1 MKIRKTTYKIGT
13 TWGVKERN
21 GSVGYHFPFM
31 VHREEGARVWRISHI
46 ATGYK
51 IMDTLYVKDA
61 RNIVKKLVEFP
72 VFLMPTIET
81 WTRALE
87 NLRLNNPKE
96 YEKLI
101 NIVGAQK

>member
-13 TWGVKERN
+13 TEGIREQT

-31 VHREEGARVWRISHI
+31 VHREKGARVWRISHI

-51 IMDTLYVKDA
+51 IRDILYVKEA
-61 RNIVKKLVEFP
+61 RALVKQLSRFS

-81 WTRALE
+81 WTKALQ

-96 YEKLI
+96 YEELIKL
-101 NIVGAQK
+101 VGCQK